1 MYIQS
6 CNPLDQLI
14 PFEALSDLQSSV
26 KASTAGLPCWIPA
39 HSRRWILEF
48 SIFERECPRQVVSH
62 ELSKGVSDLYSE
74 ELEFGI
80 ILDSRFLPN
89 ILDAQ
94 REMGVYALPCVS
106 SFRLPSAV
114 DDIRACLATGKV
126 PELCTRKTEGVII
139 QLAACKNPIRYEIM
153 LKRECRKR

>member
-6 CNPLDQLI
+6 YNPLDQLI
-14 PFEALSDLQSSV
+14 PFVGLV
-26 KASTAGLPCWIPA
+26 KLCKSINGRTAVLNTGSFPEVNPWIFYIRTRMSPASRA
-39 HSRRWILEF
+39 
-48 SIFERECPRQVVSH
+48 SH
-62 ELSKGVSDLYSE
+62 ELSKGANDLYSE
-74 ELEFGI
+74 EPEFGI

-114 DDIRACLATGKV
+114 DDVRACLATGKV

-139 QLAACKNPIRYEIM
+139 QLAAYKNPIRYEIM